1 MIWSHFYT
9 QSLRYSNLNKCL
21 EVLAV
26 IYKQIIAQS
35 KKEAELS
42 AEKEQVKEE
51 DDFYLEEKYERR
63 IHSIKLSSKPVA
75 EPQVGFKLNL
85 QNMEL

>member
-1 MIWSHFYT
+1 MIWSHFHT

-63 IHSIKLSSKPVA
+63 IHSIKLSSNQVA